1 MLHAKTEAAFAT
13 VGMMVLPAADAG
25 APTLDAALRGIMAEQ
40 REFRAIV
47 AEQRA
52 ALTQQRA
59 ALAES
64 YMKNRTRG
72 SRRSGASNRERRR
85 EGDWNGCMLVIKVH
99 AR

>member
-64 YMKNRTRG
+64 YMKNEEESDTGQPEIGREQQGEASRG
-72 SRRSGASNRERRR
+72 
-85 EGDWNGCMLVIKVH
+85 
-99 AR
+99 